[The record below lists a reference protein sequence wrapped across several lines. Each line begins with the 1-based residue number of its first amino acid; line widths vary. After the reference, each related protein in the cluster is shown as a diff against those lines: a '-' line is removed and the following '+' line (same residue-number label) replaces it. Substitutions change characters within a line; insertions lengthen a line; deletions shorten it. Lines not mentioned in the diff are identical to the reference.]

1 MSAASIPPR
10 SAVLFTQQFVGR
22 GTRKTGMV
30 FWAETLAALGWKTS
44 VVTTQVSW
52 LSRLL
57 NRQRLAGVPAGEI
70 NAWVPRGKNL
80 EGFIWVPLVHP
91 VGTRWPLVNALT
103 SPLAA
108 LFARLL
114 PKEIRSSVAEAD
126 LIVIESCAAAVLFP
140 ALKRLAPRARIVY
153 CASDRLG
160 AVGMHPVIQRALDRT
175 QGQYDLIRVPS
186 PSMLADFASSSRTA
200 YIPHG
205 VARAS
210 FDRTRDNPY
219 RQGSRNAVVGGD
231 MAFDLSSV
239 TAAVKAFPDVNFHF
253 FGKMVIGE
261 LEREPNVVLH
271 GEVPFETLI
280 GFLQHADVGV
290 APYVEKPGLNY
301 LAESSLKL
309 AQYAYCRLPTI
320 APAFA
325 AGSRSNIVPYDPADP
340 PSAAAS
346 MAKALKMDRARIDRS
361 DVIDWDTVI
370 ERVLTKVDLAPRPG
384 EAGPP

>member
-1 MSAASIPPR
+1 
-10 SAVLFTQQFVGR
+10 
-22 GTRKTGMV
+22 MV
-30 FWAETLAALGWKTS
+30 FWAETLAAMGWKTS

-57 NRQRLAGVPAGEI
+57 NRQRLAGVPASEI
-70 NAWVPRGKNL
+70 NAWIPRGTNL

-108 LFARLL
+108 LFARSL
-114 PKEIRSSVAEAD
+114 PEEIRTSVAGAD

-140 ALKRLAPRARIVY
+140 ALKRLAPRARFVY

-175 QGQYDLIRVPS
+175 QDQYDLIRVPS
-186 PSMLADFASSSRTA
+186 PSMLSDFASSARTA

-210 FDRTRDNPY
+210 FDRKRPSPFQPGTRNV
-219 RQGSRNAVVGGD
+219 VVGGD

-239 TAAVKAFPDVNFHF
+239 TAAVKSAPGVNFHF
-253 FGKMVIGE
+253 FGKMQIGE
-261 LEREPNVVLH
+261 LEREPNVILH

-280 GFLQHADVGV
+280 DFLQHADVGM
-290 APYVEKPGLNY
+290 APYVERPGLNY

-309 AQYAYCRLPTI
+309 AQYAYCRLPTV

-325 AGSRSNIVPYDPADP
+325 AGARSNIVPYDPADP
-340 PSAAAS
+340 ASAAVS
-346 MAKALKMDRARIDRS
+346 MASALKMDRERIDRS

-370 ERVLTKVDLAPRPG
+370 ERVLTQVDIAPSRSG
-384 EAGPP
+384 EPATP